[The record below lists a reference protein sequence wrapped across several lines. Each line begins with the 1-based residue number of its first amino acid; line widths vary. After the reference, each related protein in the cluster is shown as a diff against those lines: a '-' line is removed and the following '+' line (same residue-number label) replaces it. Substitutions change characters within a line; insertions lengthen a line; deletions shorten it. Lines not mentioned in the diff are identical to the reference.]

1 MPEILILIV
10 IGIIWLFAKA
20 SDGVSGVG
28 STVKKKLQFNEER
41 DKKYKERNI
50 DLSKSLFDRNIDII
64 KNFERK
70 ITSSG
75 NSYSFRSYRDH
86 YIENETRDCINE
98 ICLAE
103 NRNDIRPLS
112 KYLSTWITSAPR
124 EWAELA
130 KQIEKVF
137 NDRKTELV
145 NVEARINVI
154 ARSLRDL
161 RSEKKN
167 PSVIRNI
174 EKTDSYEVIS
184 IEDLQEIIT
193 PDAITWSEI
202 EKDLMSYD
210 GTYKKFPNLEVK
222 FEYVPVDKLNRD
234 IDIYNE
240 ELEKDVNAHT
250 KNKIYFKELFDGY
263 KNKWYTKEIFN
274 KVKLIRI
281 KTYMSA
287 NCGVIKR
294 TLDFISFALSS
305 FFCGLFQPKPDVII
319 GVTPQFFCALSAC
332 LLSIKKKSAFVMIVC
347 DLWPDAVVASGLIN
361 KNWIYKLLKKI
372 EYWMYQQA
380 NSIIILSENYR
391 SYLNNLGIPDK
402 KIVTS
407 ISGASKQFYP
417 RKKNS
422 ILLDEYNLSDKFV
435 IGYIGTFGIFYN
447 YQNIFALAKSFKKNA
462 HSHILENT
470 RQVQAG
476 QHGRRCPGYSSHAA
490 VQGLRSKGRGRRLW
504 PKRPDQESGS

>member
-1 MPEILILIV
+1 MRLLMLTDNYPPEMNANARI
-10 IGIIWLFAKA
+10 F
-20 SDGVSGVG
+20 S
-28 STVKKKLQFNEER
+28 E
-41 DKKYKERNI
+41 
-50 DLSKSLFDRNIDII
+50 
-64 KNFERK
+64 
-70 ITSSG
+70 
-75 NSYSFRSYRDH
+75 
-86 YIENETRDCINE
+86 
-98 ICLAE
+98 LAE
-103 NRNDIRPLS
+103 I
-112 KYLSTWITSAPR
+112 
-124 EWAELA
+124 WADHGDD
-130 KQIEKVF
+130 V
-137 NDRKTELV
+137 
-145 NVEARINVI
+145 
-154 ARSLRDL
+154 S
-161 RSEKKN
+161 
-167 PSVIRNI
+167 
-174 EKTDSYEVIS
+174 
-184 IEDLQEIIT
+184 IIT
-193 PDAITWSEI
+193 CHPN
-202 EKDLMSYD
+202 
-210 GTYKKFPNLEVK
+210 FPRGKV
-222 FEYVPVDKLNRD
+222 
-234 IDIYNE
+234 
-240 ELEKDVNAHT
+240 
-250 KNKIYFKELFDGY
+250 FDGY
-263 KNKWYTKEIFN
+263 KNRWYTKEIFN

-407 ISGASKQFYP
+407 ISGASKKFYP

-422 ILLDEYNLSDKFV
+422 ILLDEYNLSGKFV

-462 HSHILENT
+462 YSHIHFLM
-470 RQVQAG
+470 VG
-476 QHGRRCPGYSSHAA
+476 DG
-490 VQGLRSKGRGRRLW
+490 
-504 PKRPDQESGS
+504 PKRKTLEQQILNQHLNNINICGPFAGEIIPEYWSLVDLAIIPLASIEINKMVLPSKIIEAMAMGLPILLYGPDGEARKFLSQSDSGWYMNSSDKKNLEHLLLSLSTNKQELLDHGAKAFKFAKNFSREKQAEELLTHLKSINNNKSI

>member
-1 MPEILILIV
+1 MRLLMLTDNYPPEMNANARI
-10 IGIIWLFAKA
+10 F
-20 SDGVSGVG
+20 S
-28 STVKKKLQFNEER
+28 E
-41 DKKYKERNI
+41 
-50 DLSKSLFDRNIDII
+50 
-64 KNFERK
+64 
-70 ITSSG
+70 
-75 NSYSFRSYRDH
+75 
-86 YIENETRDCINE
+86 
-98 ICLAE
+98 LAE
-103 NRNDIRPLS
+103 I
-112 KYLSTWITSAPR
+112 
-124 EWAELA
+124 WADHGDD
-130 KQIEKVF
+130 V
-137 NDRKTELV
+137 
-145 NVEARINVI
+145 
-154 ARSLRDL
+154 S
-161 RSEKKN
+161 
-167 PSVIRNI
+167 
-174 EKTDSYEVIS
+174 
-184 IEDLQEIIT
+184 IIT
-193 PDAITWSEI
+193 CHPN
-202 EKDLMSYD
+202 
-210 GTYKKFPNLEVK
+210 FPRGKV
-222 FEYVPVDKLNRD
+222 
-234 IDIYNE
+234 
-240 ELEKDVNAHT
+240 
-250 KNKIYFKELFDGY
+250 FDGY

-422 ILLDEYNLSDKFV
+422 ILLDAYNLSDKFV

-462 HSHILENT
+462 HSHIHFLMVGDGPKRKTLEQQILN
-470 RQVQAG
+470 QHLNNISICGPFAG
-476 QHGRRCPGYSSHAA
+476 QLIPEYWSLVDLAIIPLASIEINKMVLPSKIIEAMAMGIPILLYGPDGEARKFLSQSESGWYMNSSDKKNLEHLLLNLSTNKQELLD
-490 VQGLRSKGRGRRLW
+490 QGAKACKFAKNFSREKQAEELLIHLRSINNN
-504 PKRPDQESGS
+504 

>member
-1 MPEILILIV
+1 MLTDNYPPEMNANARI
-10 IGIIWLFAKA
+10 F
-20 SDGVSGVG
+20 S
-28 STVKKKLQFNEER
+28 E
-41 DKKYKERNI
+41 
-50 DLSKSLFDRNIDII
+50 
-64 KNFERK
+64 
-70 ITSSG
+70 
-75 NSYSFRSYRDH
+75 
-86 YIENETRDCINE
+86 
-98 ICLAE
+98 LAE
-103 NRNDIRPLS
+103 I
-112 KYLSTWITSAPR
+112 
-124 EWAELA
+124 WADHGDD
-130 KQIEKVF
+130 V
-137 NDRKTELV
+137 
-145 NVEARINVI
+145 
-154 ARSLRDL
+154 S
-161 RSEKKN
+161 
-167 PSVIRNI
+167 
-174 EKTDSYEVIS
+174 
-184 IEDLQEIIT
+184 IIT
-193 PDAITWSEI
+193 CHPN
-202 EKDLMSYD
+202 
-210 GTYKKFPNLEVK
+210 FPRGKV
-222 FEYVPVDKLNRD
+222 
-234 IDIYNE
+234 
-240 ELEKDVNAHT
+240 
-250 KNKIYFKELFDGY
+250 FDGY
-263 KNKWYTKEIFN
+263 KNRWYTKEIFN

-422 ILLDEYNLSDKFV
+422 ILLDEYNLSGKFV

-462 HSHILENT
+462 YSHIHFLM
-470 RQVQAG
+470 VG
-476 QHGRRCPGYSSHAA
+476 DG
-490 VQGLRSKGRGRRLW
+490 
-504 PKRPDQESGS
+504 PKRKTLEQQILNQHLNNINICGPFAGEIIPEYWSLVDLAIIPLASIEINKMVLPSKIIEAMAMGIPILLYGPDGEARKFLSQSDSGWYMNSSDKKNLEHLLLSLSTNKQELLDHGAKAFKFAKNFSREKQAEELLTHLKSINNNKSI

>member
-1 MPEILILIV
+1 MRLLMLTDNYPPEMNANARI
-10 IGIIWLFAKA
+10 F
-20 SDGVSGVG
+20 S
-28 STVKKKLQFNEER
+28 E
-41 DKKYKERNI
+41 
-50 DLSKSLFDRNIDII
+50 
-64 KNFERK
+64 
-70 ITSSG
+70 
-75 NSYSFRSYRDH
+75 
-86 YIENETRDCINE
+86 
-98 ICLAE
+98 LAE
-103 NRNDIRPLS
+103 I
-112 KYLSTWITSAPR
+112 
-124 EWAELA
+124 WADHGDD
-130 KQIEKVF
+130 V
-137 NDRKTELV
+137 
-145 NVEARINVI
+145 
-154 ARSLRDL
+154 S
-161 RSEKKN
+161 
-167 PSVIRNI
+167 
-174 EKTDSYEVIS
+174 
-184 IEDLQEIIT
+184 IIT
-193 PDAITWSEI
+193 CHPN
-202 EKDLMSYD
+202 
-210 GTYKKFPNLEVK
+210 FPRGKV
-222 FEYVPVDKLNRD
+222 
-234 IDIYNE
+234 
-240 ELEKDVNAHT
+240 
-250 KNKIYFKELFDGY
+250 FDGY
-263 KNKWYTKEIFN
+263 KNRWYTKEIFN

-422 ILLDEYNLSDKFV
+422 ILLDEYNLSGKFV

-462 HSHILENT
+462 YSHIHFLM
-470 RQVQAG
+470 VG
-476 QHGRRCPGYSSHAA
+476 DG
-490 VQGLRSKGRGRRLW
+490 
-504 PKRPDQESGS
+504 PKRKTLEQQILNQHLNNINICGPFAGEIIPEYWSLVDLAIIPLASIEINKMVLPSKIIEAMAMGIPILLYGPDGEARKFLSQSDSGWYMNSSDKKNLEHLLLSLSTNKQELLDHGAKAFKFAKNFSREKQAEELLTHLKSINNNKSI

>member
-1 MPEILILIV
+1 MRLLMLTDNYPPEMNANARI
-10 IGIIWLFAKA
+10 F
-20 SDGVSGVG
+20 S
-28 STVKKKLQFNEER
+28 E
-41 DKKYKERNI
+41 
-50 DLSKSLFDRNIDII
+50 
-64 KNFERK
+64 
-70 ITSSG
+70 
-75 NSYSFRSYRDH
+75 
-86 YIENETRDCINE
+86 
-98 ICLAE
+98 LAE
-103 NRNDIRPLS
+103 I
-112 KYLSTWITSAPR
+112 
-124 EWAELA
+124 WADHGDD
-130 KQIEKVF
+130 V
-137 NDRKTELV
+137 
-145 NVEARINVI
+145 
-154 ARSLRDL
+154 S
-161 RSEKKN
+161 
-167 PSVIRNI
+167 
-174 EKTDSYEVIS
+174 
-184 IEDLQEIIT
+184 IIT
-193 PDAITWSEI
+193 CHPN
-202 EKDLMSYD
+202 
-210 GTYKKFPNLEVK
+210 FPRGKV
-222 FEYVPVDKLNRD
+222 
-234 IDIYNE
+234 
-240 ELEKDVNAHT
+240 
-250 KNKIYFKELFDGY
+250 FDGY
-263 KNKWYTKEIFN
+263 KNRWYTKEIFN

-287 NCGVIKR
+287 NSGVIKR

-305 FFCGLFQPKPDVII
+305 FFCGLFQAKPDVII

-462 HSHILENT
+462 HSHIHFLMVGDGPKRKTLEQQILNQHLNNINICGPFAGELIPEYWSLVDLAIIPLASIEINKMVLPSKIIEAMAMGIPILLYGPDGEARKFLSQSDSGWYMNSSDKKNLEHLLLSLST
-470 RQVQAG
+470 NKQELLEHGAKAFKFAKNFSREKQAEELLI
-476 QHGRRCPGYSSHAA
+476 H
-490 VQGLRSKGRGRRLW
+490 LRSINNN
-504 PKRPDQESGS
+504 